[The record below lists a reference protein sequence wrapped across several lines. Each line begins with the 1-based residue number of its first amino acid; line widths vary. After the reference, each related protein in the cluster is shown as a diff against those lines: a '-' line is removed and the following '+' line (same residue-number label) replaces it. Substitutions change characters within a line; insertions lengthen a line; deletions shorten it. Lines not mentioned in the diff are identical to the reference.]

1 MPSGSDTTAEAA
13 PTGPDADRPGQRTT
27 GSAATPPTEGAE
39 GAEGGDAVGGRKPVG
54 GGDAAEGR
62 KPGEGGDAVG
72 GPVPVEDRD
81 AAEGGA
87 SGATGAAA
95 PGTAAS
101 GAASAVPASA
111 ASGAAADAS
120 ETASDASGSVPAASE
135 TASAAS
141 AASGSASAPSPGG
154 RRPGRLRRLG
164 LLARREARRS
174 ALAAVS
180 GLALGLAF
188 PPFGVWP
195 LSLVA
200 VAALALLTHGRTAR
214 QGAWTGFAF
223 GVPFFLLLLKWLS
236 VVGWDA
242 VVGLS
247 IIEAAFLALMGAGL
261 ALVSRLPVPALWP
274 LWTACLWVAEEWAR
288 DRVPFGGFPWG
299 RLAFANT
306 GSPYTPLAALG
317 GAPLVT
323 FGVALTG
330 GALAGA
336 ALTLWRLRGAGGF
349 SPRRALPAAG
359 AVAVAAAVT
368 AAGFAVPVPTA
379 ADDSVDIAVVQGNV
393 QQAGMDFLGRPM
405 KILNN
410 HVNAT
415 LDLAKDIRAGRIA
428 KPDLVIWPENASD
441 LDPFQY
447 REAYARID
455 EAVKSI
461 GVPVLVGAL
470 VDHPTKQGYVENQG
484 IVWDPKSGPGA
495 SYTKQHPV
503 PFGEYVPFRQE
514 LSKVITRLQ
523 RVPRDFYPGDHTGVL
538 NVGPARLGDV
548 ICFEVAY
555 DEIVRDTVNA
565 GARAIVVQTN
575 NATYGRSGQPEQQL
589 VMSRLRAIE
598 HGRPVITAATSGI
611 SAVVSPDGTIEQRTK
626 EFTQDVL
633 TARIPLRDGKTLADR
648 VGAIPEWVL
657 AMVGVLSCAAAIM
670 IGRRGRTD
678 EKGQ

>member
-13 PTGPDADRPGQRTT
+13 PTGPDADRPGQRP
-27 GSAATPPTEGAE
+27 GSAATPPTGGAVEG
-39 GAEGGDAVGGRKPVG
+39 
-54 GGDAAEGR
+54 
-62 KPGEGGDAVG
+62 
-72 GPVPVEDRD
+72 RD
-81 AAEGGA
+81 AAE
-87 SGATGAAA
+87 SGE
-95 PGTAAS
+95 S
-101 GAASAVPASA
+101 GAAGTTGTTGAGTA
-111 ASGAAADAS
+111 GAAG
-120 ETASDASGSVPAASE
+120 TGV
-135 TASAAS
+135 
-141 AASGSASAPSPGG
+141 APSTGE

-223 GVPFFLLLLKWLS
+223 GLPFFLLLLKWLS

-330 GALAGA
+330 GALACA
-336 ALTLWRLRGAGGF
+336 ALVVWRLRGAGGF
-349 SPRRALPAAG
+349 SARRALSAAG

-368 AAGFAVPVPTA
+368 AAGFAVPIPTA

-393 QQAGMDFLGRPM
+393 QQPGMDFLGRPM
-405 KILNN
+405 MILDN
-410 HVNAT
+410 HAKAT
-415 LDLAKDIRAGRIA
+415 LNLAKDVKAGRIA

-455 EAVKSI
+455 EAVRAI

-514 LSKVITRLQ
+514 LSKIITRLQ
-523 RVPRDFYPGDHTGVL
+523 RVPRDFYPGDHSGVL
-538 NVGPARLGDV
+538 KVGPARLGDV

-589 VMSRLRAIE
+589 VMSKLRAIE

>member
-27 GSAATPPTEGAE
+27 GSAATPSTEGADGAE
-39 GAEGGDAVGGRKPVG
+39 GGDAMGGREPVEGGDAVGGREPV
-54 GGDAAEGR
+54 EGR
-62 KPGEGGDAVG
+62 DAVEGG
-72 GPVPVEDRD
+72 E
-81 AAEGGA
+81 
-87 SGATGAAA
+87 SGATGSAA
-95 PGTAAS
+95 PGAAGPGAAAS
-101 GAASAVPASA
+101 GAASSA
-111 ASGAAADAS
+111 PG
-120 ETASDASGSVPAASE
+120 
-135 TASAAS
+135 AAS
-141 AASGSASAPSPGG
+141 APTAASAPSPGASAASSAG
-154 RRPGRLRRLG
+154 ERRPGRLRRLG

-174 ALAAVS
+174 ALAALS

-195 LSLVA
+195 LSLLA

-336 ALTLWRLRGAGGF
+336 ALTLWRLRGTGGF
-349 SPRRALPAAG
+349 TPRRALPAAG

-368 AAGFAVPVPTA
+368 AAGFAVPIPTA

-393 QQAGMDFLGRPM
+393 QQPGMDFLGRPM
-405 KILNN
+405 MILDN
-410 HVNAT
+410 HVKAT
-415 LDLAKDIRAGRIA
+415 LNLAKDVKAGRIA

-455 EAVKSI
+455 EAVKAI

-589 VMSRLRAIE
+589 VMSKLRAIE

-626 EFTQDVL
+626 EFTRDVL

-648 VGAIPEWVL
+648 VGATPEWVL

-678 EKGQ
+678 KKGQ